1 MEVLKW
7 ADRSLC
13 KYPSLPQHGTLYTF
27 VKAED
32 PSKDRQTDGPTCL
45 LLEAAAAAVAK
56 RIAIVLEKSDALI
69 ASSRRCRNSAPQSAV
84 CGKGTDPLSEQRE
97 P

>member
-84 CGKGTDPLSEQRE
+84 CVEKVQIH
-97 P
+97 